1 MAARVPAPGLVWVE
15 VEAASVLVRALVS
28 APGVVPVQVQ
38 ALAAAWGLAPPR
50 VQHSLSSG
58 RVKRLLKWPVVSLST
73 STRIQPQYFPASLIN
88 NN

>member
-1 MAARVPAPGLVWVE
+1 VE
-15 VEAASVLVRALVS
+15 QALVS
-28 APGVVPVQVQ
+28 APGVVLARV
-38 ALAAAWGLAPPR
+38 AAAWGLVPPR
-50 VQHSLSSG
+50 AQHSLSSG